1 MVNLLNWTEARKF
14 QTFKAIKMARIG
26 NIPPT
31 CDLVTLP
38 VMGGHSVLNL
48 IFPSILEI
56 LSQTVDCQMKI
67 TRIFISHKEL

>member
-14 QTFKAIKMARIG
+14 QTFKAIKMARTG
-26 NIPPT
+26 NVPPT

-38 VMGGHSVLNL
+38 VMGGHSVLN
-48 IFPSILEI
+48 FPSILEI

>member
-14 QTFKAIKMARIG
+14 QTFKAIKMARTG
-26 NIPPT
+26 NVPPT

-38 VMGGHSVLNL
+38 VMGGYSDLN
-48 IFPSILEI
+48 FPSILEI

>member
-14 QTFKAIKMARIG
+14 QTFKAIKMARTG
-26 NIPPT
+26 NVPPT

-38 VMGGHSVLNL
+38 AMDGHSDLNS
-48 IFPSILEI
+48 PSILEI